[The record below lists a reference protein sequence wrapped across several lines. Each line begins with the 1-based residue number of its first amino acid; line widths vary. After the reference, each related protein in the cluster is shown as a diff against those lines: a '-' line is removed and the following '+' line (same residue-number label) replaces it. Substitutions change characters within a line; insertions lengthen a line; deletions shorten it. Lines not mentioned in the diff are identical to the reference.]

1 MKLVEDL
8 VKKLKSR
15 ERKKKFDKMK
25 LQLETLTP
33 RRPAAKTVPKK

>member
-25 LQLETLTP
+25 QQLETPTP
-33 RRPAAKTVPKK
+33 RRPAKKTVPKR